1 MTEIILQPL
10 VGAEVNGKGK
20 ILFGQNQ
27 DEVIAILGEPV
38 RKNTKVY
45 SSSNREIFYYYDFE
59 FTIFFHHKK
68 VEFIECNGP
77 YCEKITPIIFEKD
90 AFSLLAEDLIAL
102 LSSKDN
108 QRFHGMGSSS
118 FFELSVELYREMTP
132 LDVEKS
138 IEDAK
143 KNGYYEDEK
152 EWLEKDL
159 EKSKHFHTIGM
170 GVKDY
175 YRK

>member
-27 DEVIAILGEPV
+27 DEVIAMLGEPSS
-38 RKNTKVY
+38 KNTKVY
-45 SSSNREIFYYYDFE
+45 NAPNTEIFYYYDSE
-59 FTIFFHHKK
+59 FSVHFDHKK

-90 AFSLLAEDLIAL
+90 AFSLLAEDLIDL
-102 LSSKDN
+102 LTKKNNGDKCYGVGGT
-108 QRFHGMGSSS
+108 FV
-118 FFELSVELYREMTP
+118 ELSFELYREMTP